1 MLSHEKPMQLT
12 HCVKKFLSN
21 TPFLSDNARPFLYG
35 IAVVGMGGRDGWG
48 HFIIAKTGGHAT

>member
-1 MLSHEKPMQLT
+1 MLSHGKPMQLT

-35 IAVVGMGGRDGWG
+35 IAVVAEEMGGV
-48 HFIIAKTGGHAT
+48 ILL

>member
-21 TPFLSDNARPFLYG
+21 TPFLSDNARHFLYG
-35 IAVVGMGGRDGWG
+35 IAVVAEEMGRV
-48 HFIIAKTGGHAT
+48 ILL